1 MREVVIMAACRT
13 PLGKFGGAL
22 KNISAI
28 ELGST
33 VVKAALTRAKVDVNL
48 VDEVIF
54 GNVLGAGLG
63 QNPAR
68 QVALKAGLQ
77 KNVAATTVNMVCGS
91 GLKAVCLGASLI
103 KAGDADV
110 VVCGGTENMS
120 QAPYLLPQMRFG
132 ARMGNKMA
140 IDSLLHDGL
149 QDAFSGEHMGLTAE
163 RLATKFK
170 LSRQAQDE
178 FALASQK
185 KAQVAQ
191 QTGCFEEEIIPVGDL
206 AADETIR
213 YDTSLEKLAQLK
225 PAFKTDGTVTAG
237 NSSGINDGAAALVLM
252 SKKKAQALGLSY
264 LATIKAYANVG
275 LEPEVM
281 GLGPILAV
289 RKLLAQT
296 GLTLNEFDLVEANEA
311 FSAQAMSVANE
322 LGLNLDKVNV
332 NGGSLALGHP
342 LGASGARILVTLLF
356 ALKKHQ
362 KHLGLA
368 TLCVGGGQGVAL
380 AVEI

>member
-1 MREVVIMAACRT
+1 M
-13 PLGKFGGAL
+13 
-22 KNISAI
+22 
-28 ELGST
+28 
-33 VVKAALTRAKVDVNL
+33 
-48 VDEVIF
+48 
-54 GNVLGAGLG
+54 
-63 QNPAR
+63 
-68 QVALKAGLQ
+68 
-77 KNVAATTVNMVCGS
+77 
-91 GLKAVCLGASLI
+91 
-103 KAGDADV
+103 
-110 VVCGGTENMS
+110 
-120 QAPYLLPQMRFG
+120 
-132 ARMGNKMA
+132 
-140 IDSLLHDGL
+140 
-149 QDAFSGEHMGLTAE
+149 
-163 RLATKFK
+163 
-170 LSRQAQDE
+170 
-178 FALASQK
+178 
-185 KAQVAQ
+185 
-191 QTGCFEEEIIPVGDL
+191 GDL

-296 GLTLNEFDLVEANEA
+296 GLTLNDFDLVEANEA

-342 LGASGARILVTLLF
+342 LGASGARILVTLLC